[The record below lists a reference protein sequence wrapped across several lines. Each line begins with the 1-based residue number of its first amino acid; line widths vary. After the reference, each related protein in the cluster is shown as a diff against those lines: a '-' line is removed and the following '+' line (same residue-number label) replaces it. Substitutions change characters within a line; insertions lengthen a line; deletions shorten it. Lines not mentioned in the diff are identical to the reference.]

1 MTGQKSKSRL
11 SPKAR
16 WGVVN
21 LTLGVLLMAAVAA
34 LPYIWYAMTI
44 DVLAESNSEFRLL
57 DARLARSAGT
67 RAVALS
73 AQENIAPLFI
83 EGATP
88 GLALAALRRLVGGV
102 AQENGLVLQ
111 RVQPLQSED
120 RDGLSVLRMEVETTG
135 RLESLR
141 GYLLALETGL
151 PLIHVNA
158 AKILAPT
165 NAGEAGSELPS
176 DNLTVALQ
184 LESYGWRDTKP

>member
-11 SPKAR
+11 SPKGR

-21 LTLGVLLMAAVAA
+21 LAIGLCLLAAVAA
-34 LPYIWYAMTI
+34 LPYIWYSVTTG
-44 DVLAESNSEFRLL
+44 VLAETNSELRLL
-57 DARLARSAGT
+57 DARLSTSTGT
-67 RAVALS
+67 RQAALS
-73 AQENIAPLFI
+73 AEENIDGMFI
-83 EGATP
+83 EGTTP
-88 GLALAALRRLVGGV
+88 GLALAALRRLVGSV

-120 RDGLSVLRMEVETTG
+120 RDGLTVLRMEVETTG
-135 RLESLR
+135 SLESLR
-141 GYLLALETGL
+141 GYLLAIETGL

-158 AKILAPT
+158 AKILAPA
-165 NAGEAGSELPS
+165 NVGETGSELPS